1 MTSDNVFIII
11 DGDNCPLEKY
21 LNSVEPSLIQ
31 KYGTFET
38 PLLVCQSNIIIK
50 YKRGRNFN
58 INYLSSNLNQR
69 NSADARI
76 IYEAGKLVSNGYKVI
91 IVSNDNIYREIESD
105 SVEICTFDSKSERF
119 YNKNTDMEANFC

>member
-1 MTSDNVFIII
+1 MSENVFIII

-21 LNSVEPSLIQ
+21 FTIVEPHLVA
-31 KYGTFET
+31 KYGSFET

-50 YKRGRNFN
+50 YKRGRVFN

-76 IYEAGKLVSNGYKVI
+76 LYEAGKLVSNGYKVV
-91 IVSNDNIYREIESD
+91 IVSNDHIYKEIEGD
-105 SVEICTFDSKSERF
+105 SVEVCTFDSKSERF
-119 YNKNTDMEANFC
+119 HNKINMESNFC